1 MMITIFVVEN
11 MMMIEILGEQE
22 KLLLDDETSEMQ

>member
-1 MMITIFVVEN
+1 MITIFVVEN

-22 KLLLDDETSEMQ
+22 KLLLDDETFEMQ

>member
-22 KLLLDDETSEMQ
+22 KLLLDDETFEMQ